1 MKLMPKTAC
10 DISYAYDAK
19 GRLASAVPVYHC
31 YLQDHRGNP
40 RLSMIHGVN
49 IRQFSR
55 ITGVCFGVIHRAKS
69 GSESPDP
76 YGLIDNLSYTYNGN
90 QLVTVT
96 DGRSGPDY
104 SGAFHFSDGA
114 DEDVEYEYDQN
125 GNLTKDLNKK
135 ITQIKYNL
143 LNLPSHIHLMEG
155 YANYYINHDYGARHF
170 DAALITGGQ
179 TPCDIQNI
187 ISTTFTLL
195 TAGSCILAI
204 LLVCM

>member
-40 RLSMIHGVN
+40 GLSMIHGVN

-76 YGLIDNLSYTYNGN
+76 D
-90 QLVTVT
+90 
-96 DGRSGPDY
+96 PDP
-104 SGAFHFSDGA
+104 DP
-114 DEDVEYEYDQN
+114 D
-125 GNLTKDLNKK
+125 
-135 ITQIKYNL
+135 
-143 LNLPSHIHLMEG
+143 P
-155 YANYYINHDYGARHF
+155 R
-170 DAALITGGQ
+170 
-179 TPCDIQNI
+179 
-187 ISTTFTLL
+187 
-195 TAGSCILAI
+195 CIF
-204 LLVCM
+204 

>member
-40 RLSMIHGVN
+40 GLSMIHGVN

-76 YGLIDNLSYTYNGN
+76 KHGFGK
-90 QLVTVT
+90 
-96 DGRSGPDY
+96 
-104 SGAFHFSDGA
+104 
-114 DEDVEYEYDQN
+114 
-125 GNLTKDLNKK
+125 GNLEN
-135 ITQIKYNL
+135 
-143 LNLPSHIHLMEG
+143 S
-155 YANYYINHDYGARHF
+155 AYYYGAQLSSQH
-170 DAALITGGQ
+170 
-179 TPCDIQNI
+179 NI
-187 ISTTFTLL
+187 E
-195 TAGSCILAI
+195 
-204 LLVCM
+204 